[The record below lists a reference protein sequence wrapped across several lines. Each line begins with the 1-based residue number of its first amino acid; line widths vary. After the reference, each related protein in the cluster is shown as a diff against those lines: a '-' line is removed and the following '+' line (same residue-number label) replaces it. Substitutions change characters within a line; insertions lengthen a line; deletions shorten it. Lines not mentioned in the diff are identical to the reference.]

1 MLIINPNDLYKDQIL
16 VKGRWKGS
24 IMLSDGSWLEIKDTY
39 SNYDQG
45 FYTSIERHHPPKLDI
60 PDSNFEVR
68 KGNKD
73 ES

>member
-1 MLIINPNDLYKDQIL
+1 
-16 VKGRWKGS
+16 
-24 IMLSDGSWLEIKDTY
+24 MLSDGSWLEIKDTY
-39 SNYDQG
+39 STYDQG